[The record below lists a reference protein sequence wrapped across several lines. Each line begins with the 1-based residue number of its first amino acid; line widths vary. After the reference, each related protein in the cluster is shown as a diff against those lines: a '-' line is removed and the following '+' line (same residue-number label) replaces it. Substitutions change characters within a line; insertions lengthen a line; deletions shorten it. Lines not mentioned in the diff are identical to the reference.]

1 MKKSEKVKGKEAA
14 ALRRQ
19 KFKMYGVGIA
29 AGIIVVAA
37 IIGFFMF
44 TPPVAKAGDTVDVYY
59 TGTLDDGTV
68 FDKDVDGT
76 PLEFVIG
83 KHSVIPGFENAVVGM
98 AVNSEKTVWVP
109 VDQAYGPYRSDLVV
123 VVNRSS
129 FAPDQTLIVGEQY
142 GITNPSTGSQTI
154 VKIVNVT
161 SSTVTLDQNPSL
173 AGQNLT
179 YAIKLVKIKTSS

>member
-19 KFKMYGVGIA
+19 KFKMYGIGIA
-29 AGIIVVAA
+29 AGIVVVAA
-37 IIGFFMF
+37 IIGFFILSA
-44 TPPVAKAGDTVDVYY
+44 PVAKAGDTVDVYY

-68 FDKDVDGT
+68 FDKNVNGT

-83 KHSVIPGFENAVVGM
+83 RHSVIPGFENAVIGM
-98 AVNSEKTVWVP
+98 AVNGEKTVRIP
-109 VDQAYGPYRSDLVV
+109 VDQAYGPYRSDLVT

-129 FAPDQTLIVGEQY
+129 FAPDQILIAGEQY
-142 GITNPSTGSQTI
+142 QITNPSTGLQRL

-179 YAIKLVKIKTSS
+179 FAIKLVKIKASA

>member
-19 KFKMYGVGIA
+19 KFKMYGIGIA

-37 IIGFFMF
+37 IIGFFMLN
-44 TPPVAKAGDTVDVYY
+44 TPVAKSGDTVDVYY
-59 TGTLDDGTV
+59 TGTLDDGSV
-68 FDKDVDGT
+68 FDKDINGT

-83 KHSVIPGFENAVVGM
+83 KHSVMPGLENAVIGM
-98 AVNSEKTVWVP
+98 AVNGEKTIRVP
-109 VDQAYGPYRSDLVV
+109 VDQAYGPYRSDLVT

-142 GITNPSTGSQTI
+142 QIANPSNGAQSI

-161 SSTVTLDQNPSL
+161 SSTVTLDQNSEL

-179 YAIKLVKIKTSS
+179 FAIKLVKIKTSS